1 MSLIMTTNK
10 KQKNKL
16 IKDMG
21 AIFTPV
27 FYIFGFVAIASAII
41 VCGFGWSTILTAIF
55 LIVLAACAAADI
67 NKGIVPDM
75 LAILI
80 AVLAIVRI
88 LTNEFTI
95 QNFIN
100 YIGGAAVLSVPM
112 LVVALIIK
120 NGFGGGDIK
129 MMAAAGL
136 FLGLENTIIAGFIS
150 FLIAGSYG
158 LFILFTKKGETKSK
172 IRLAP
177 FLAVGCAF
185 AELFGDVFLAIFR
198 TIL

>member
-1 MSLIMTTNK
+1 
-10 KQKNKL
+10 
-16 IKDMG
+16 MG

-27 FYIFGFVAIASAII
+27 FYIFGLVAVASAII
-41 VCGFGWSTILTAIF
+41 VCGFKWGTILVALF
-55 LIVLAACAAADI
+55 LIMLAACAAADI
-67 NKGIVPDM
+67 NKGIVPDL

-88 LTNEFTI
+88 LTNEFTV

-136 FLGLENTIIAGFIS
+136 FLGLNNTIIAGFIA

-158 LFILFTKKGETKSK
+158 LFILFTKKVDTKTK

-198 TIL
+198 SIL

>member
-1 MSLIMTTNK
+1 MTTNI

-27 FYIFGFVAIASAII
+27 FYIFGLVAVASAII
-41 VCGFGWSTILTAIF
+41 VCGFKWGTILVALF
-55 LIVLAACAAADI
+55 LIMLAACASADI
-67 NKGIVPDM
+67 NKGIVPDL

-95 QNFIN
+95 QNFIS
-100 YIGGAAVLSVPM
+100 YLGGAAVLSVPM
-112 LVVALIIK
+112 LIIALIIK

-136 FLGLENTIIAGFIS
+136 FLGLNNTIIAGFIA

-158 LFILFTKKGETKSK
+158 LFILFTKKGDAKSR

-185 AELFGDVFLAIFR
+185 AELFGDVFLVIFR
-198 TIL
+198 SIL